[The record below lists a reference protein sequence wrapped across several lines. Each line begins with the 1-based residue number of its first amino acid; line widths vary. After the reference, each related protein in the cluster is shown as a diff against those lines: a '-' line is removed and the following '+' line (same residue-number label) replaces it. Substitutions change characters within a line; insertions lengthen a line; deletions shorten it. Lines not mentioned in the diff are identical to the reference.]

1 MKKRTKW
8 IASLAVVA
16 ALSIAS
22 IGAFAGGSSAQDEA
36 GQKAAVDA
44 ALAAVPGELLEV
56 EAEDNGSP
64 GYEVEIRVADGSEVE
79 VHVDLDGNVLSS
91 GGDDHDTGGED
102 ADGHDDDSSSDN
114 D

>member
-1 MKKRTKW
+1 MNKRTRW
-8 IASLAVVA
+8 TVSLAVVA
-16 ALSIAS
+16 ALTIA
-22 IGAFAGGSSAQDEA
+22 GLAAFAGTSSAQDEA
-36 GQKAAVDA
+36 GQQAAVDA

-56 EAEDNGSP
+56 EAEDNGTQ

-102 ADGHDDDSSSDN
+102 NDSGSDDD
-114 D
+114 